1 MMKKSLAD
9 KLKQTTTAQRQDNKD
24 RFKSADDLLL
34 RGIAGPAGEK
44 KPAGLPLP
52 EDDKAP
58 LVRAGF
64 LIPEAEHAIIQA
76 TLQRLAMAGIT
87 SSKTEVVRM
96 ALKALEKQSDKQL
109 KALSDGLEP
118 VRKGRPATV

>member
-1 MMKKSLAD
+1 MTKKSLAD

-24 RFKSADDLLL
+24 RFKSADDVLL
-34 RGIAGPAGEK
+34 RGISGSAGEK
-44 KPAGLPLP
+44 KKDGQLLP
-52 EDDKAP
+52 EDDKTP

-76 TLQRLAMAGIT
+76 TLQRLAMMGVT

-109 KALSDGLEP
+109 KELSEELEP
-118 VRKGRPATV
+118 VRKGRPSAV

>member
-1 MMKKSLAD
+1 MTKKSLAD
-9 KLKQTTTAQRQDNKD
+9 KLKQTTSAQRQDNKD
-24 RFKSADDLLL
+24 RFKSADDVLL
-34 RGIAGPAGEK
+34 RGISAGEK

-52 EDDKAP
+52 EDDKTP
-58 LVRAGF
+58 LVRVGF

-76 TLQRLAMAGIT
+76 TLQRLAMMGVT

-118 VRKGRPATV
+118 VRKGRPLTV

>member
-1 MMKKSLAD
+1 MVKKSLAD

-24 RFKSADDLLL
+24 RFKSADDVLL
-34 RGIAGPAGEK
+34 RGISGAAGEK

-52 EDDKAP
+52 EDDKTP

-87 SSKTEVVRM
+87 SSKTEVVRI

-118 VRKGRPATV
+118 VRKGRPSTV